1 MSREDLGEN
10 AQKKLED
17 RCSIRLSYRCKLQG
31 EHCPVSFAEHA
42 EKAANASADSRNASA
57 IRRVPE
63 IACSGFC
70 MSFSH
75 FSVSPAPTFS
85 VHRSARRIH
94 TRRPFS
100 MKLLIPALALA
111 MIAPAH
117 SAEEKPAQIPGV
129 PFVRKAGPISE
140 YRLDSNGLQI
150 LLLPEKSAP
159 VVTFMVTYR
168 VGSRNEVTGTTG
180 ATHLLEHLM
189 FKGTEKFDRSKGTG
203 LDQVL
208 ERAGAETNA
217 TTWLD
222 RTNYFATVPAN
233 ALPLLIETEADRMR
247 NLALREEDRR
257 PEMVV
262 VRNEFERGENEP
274 RNALDKELW
283 SAAFQA
289 HPYHHD
295 TIGWRSDI
303 EKVPIAKLRE
313 FYDTFYW
320 PDNATVTV
328 IGDFEP
334 AAALAEIA
342 KQYGAIPKAPHPIP
356 QLYTE
361 EPEQTG
367 PRRVMVR
374 RGGELGVVAIA
385 HKTPAA
391 THADWPAVE
400 ILRTILTTGKTSRC
414 YRALT
419 DKNLTAEVGSQL
431 GFTHDPSLHILTA
444 ELTPGTKHADVEK
457 RLTEE
462 IERMKKDGP
471 TAAEVATAVAK
482 MISERAFARDG
493 SFAQA
498 EQINECIAVGDWTL
512 YVSIEEKFRA
522 VTAADVKRVAN
533 AYLVERHSVTG
544 WFVPSSESGA
554 GAEKKEADEKP
565 PLKAVVAAKA
575 PEHALAPPVAT
586 NYTGMV
592 LREKVAGIDLLI
604 CKTGVK
610 DVMTLRGSIAAGESA
625 AANPALAHLTASM
638 IQRGTKQHDQFVIAD
653 MLEKAGV
660 TIEMKV
666 NADTV
671 EFEVKLLRKDV
682 PLVVSLLAEQLRTPA
697 FAAAE
702 LTKAKKQLAAEAQQ
716 TLEDTNEQAAIAFSQ
731 AVFPAGHPSR
741 HAGIAELLAAIE
753 KTKLTDLRD
762 FHTATYGPEG
772 MHLAATGDL
781 DAAAFRE
788 EVAKAFAGWKGGRAP
803 KPSDAPPSTGG
814 EKNVQLPDKSSVSVI
829 IGQPSGLR
837 VSDPDWLALNIATG
851 ILGRGFTSRLVGNV
865 RDREGLTYGIGA
877 TLAGDAFRGGAW
889 LTKATFAPALLERG
903 LASTRREITGWWEKG
918 ITADELD
925 YRKSAAAGQFTVAL
939 ETTHG
944 LAEQLLRCAERG
956 LEIAWLDEFPSKVR
970 ALDIGQVNAAVRK
983 HLDPAKMVTVKAGTL
998 K

>member
-1 MSREDLGEN
+1 
-10 AQKKLED
+10 
-17 RCSIRLSYRCKLQG
+17 
-31 EHCPVSFAEHA
+31 
-42 EKAANASADSRNASA
+42 
-57 IRRVPE
+57 
-63 IACSGFC
+63 
-70 MSFSH
+70 
-75 FSVSPAPTFS
+75 
-85 VHRSARRIH
+85 
-94 TRRPFS
+94 

-111 MIAPAH
+111 MSAPSF
-117 SAEEKPAQIPGV
+117 SAEEKPAQIPGI
-129 PFVRKAGPISE
+129 PFVRKAGAISE

-208 ERAGAETNA
+208 ERVGAETNA

-233 ALPLLIETEADRMR
+233 ALPLLVETEADRMR

-303 EKVPIAKLRE
+303 EKVPIGKLRE

-334 AAALAEIA
+334 AAALAVIQ
-342 KQYGAIPKAPHPIP
+342 KNYGAIPKAPHVIP

-367 PRRVMVR
+367 PRRVMVK

-391 THADWPAVE
+391 THADWPAVQV
-400 ILRTILTTGKTSRC
+400 LSAILTHGKTSRC

-419 DKNLTAEVGSQL
+419 DKNIAAEVSGQL
-431 GFTHDPSLHILTA
+431 GFTHDPSLHITTADLTPATKHDDAERRLTA
-444 ELTPGTKHADVEK
+444 E
-457 RLTEE
+457 
-462 IERMKKDGP
+462 IERIKKDGV
-471 TAAEVATAVAK
+471 TAAEVQTAVAK
-482 MISERAFARDG
+482 MLAERAYARDG

-498 EQINECIAVGDWTL
+498 EQINEAIAVGDWTL
-512 YVSIEEKFRA
+512 YVSLEEKFKA
-522 VTAADVKRVAN
+522 VTADDVKRVAK
-533 AYLVERHSVTG
+533 AYFIERHSVTG
-544 WFVPSSESGA
+544 WFVPSNEGGA
-554 GAEKKEADEKP
+554 APAKKDADEKP
-565 PLKAVVAAKA
+565 PLKAVVPAKA

-586 NYTGMV
+586 NYAGSV
-592 LREKVAGIDLLI
+592 VREKVAGMDLLL
-604 CKTGVK
+604 CRTGVK
-610 DVMTLRGSIAAGESA
+610 DVVTLRGSIAAGENS
-625 AANPALAHLTASM
+625 AANPALAHLAASM
-638 IQRGTKQHDQFVIAD
+638 IQRGTKKHDQFAIAD

-660 TIEMKV
+660 TMEVKV

-682 PLVVSLLAEQLRTPA
+682 PLVVSLLAEQLRMPA
-697 FAAAE
+697 FAATE
-702 LTKAKKQLAAEAQQ
+702 LAKAKKQLVAEARQ
-716 TLEDTNEQAAIAFSQ
+716 TLEDTDEQAAIAFSQ
-731 AVFPAGHPSR
+731 AAFPAGHPSR
-741 HAGIAELLAAIE
+741 RAGIAELIVAIE
-753 KTKLTDLRD
+753 KAKLAELRN
-762 FHTATYGPEG
+762 FHTAAFGPEG
-772 MHLAATGDL
+772 MRLAATGDL
-781 DAAAFRE
+781 DPAAFKE
-788 EVAKAFAGWKGGRAP
+788 EVTKAFAGWKGGHAP
-803 KPSDAPPSTGG
+803 KSGDAPTSGGG
-814 EKNVQLPDKSSVSVI
+814 ETTVELPDKSSVSVI

-837 VSDPDWLALNIATG
+837 AGDPDWLALNIATG

-877 TLAGDAFRGGAW
+877 KLADDAFRSGAW

-903 LASTRREITGWWEKG
+903 LASTRREITGWWHDG
-918 ITADELD
+918 ITADELE
-925 YRKSAAAGQFTVAL
+925 YRKSAAAGQFSVAL

-956 LEIAWLDEFPSKVR
+956 LEISWLDEFPSKVR
-970 ALDIGQVNAAVRK
+970 ALDIGQVNAAVKK

-998 K
+998 R

>member
-1 MSREDLGEN
+1 
-10 AQKKLED
+10 
-17 RCSIRLSYRCKLQG
+17 
-31 EHCPVSFAEHA
+31 
-42 EKAANASADSRNASA
+42 
-57 IRRVPE
+57 
-63 IACSGFC
+63 
-70 MSFSH
+70 
-75 FSVSPAPTFS
+75 
-85 VHRSARRIH
+85 
-94 TRRPFS
+94 

-111 MIAPAH
+111 MVVPAH
-117 SAEEKPAQIPGV
+117 STEEKPAQVPGV
-129 PFVRKAGPISE
+129 PFVRKVGPISE
-140 YRLDSNGLQI
+140 YRLDSNGLRI

-159 VVTFMVTYR
+159 VVTFMVTYH

-208 ERAGAETNA
+208 ECAGAETNA

-222 RTNYFATVPAN
+222 RTNYFATVPVN
-233 ALPLLIETEADRMR
+233 ALPLLVETEADRMR

-262 VRNEFERGENEP
+262 VRNEFERGENDP

-283 SAAFQA
+283 AAAFQA

-334 AAALAEIA
+334 AAALAEIQ
-342 KQYGAIPKAPHPIP
+342 KHYGAIPKSPHPIP
-356 QLYTE
+356 QIYTE

-367 PRRVMVR
+367 PRRVMVK

-385 HKTPAA
+385 HKIPAA
-391 THADWPAVE
+391 THADWPAVQ
-400 ILRTILTTGKTSRC
+400 IFSAILTAGKTSRC

-419 DKNLTAEVGSQL
+419 DKNIAAEVSGQL
-431 GFTHDPSLHILTA
+431 SFNHDPSLHITTA
-444 ELTPGTKHADVEK
+444 ELTPGTRHESAEQKLAA
-457 RLTEE
+457 E
-462 IERMKKDGP
+462 IERIKKDGV
-471 TAAEVATAVAK
+471 TAAEVQTAVAK
-482 MISERAFARDG
+482 LLAERAYARDG

-512 YVSIEEKFRA
+512 YISLEEKFKA
-522 VTAADVKRVAN
+522 VTADDVKRVAN
-533 AYLVERHSVTG
+533 AYFTERHSVTG
-544 WFVPSSESGA
+544 WFVPSTEGA
-554 GAEKKEADEKP
+554 SAPEKKEADEKP
-565 PLKAVVAAKA
+565 PLKAVVPAKA
-575 PEHALAPPVAT
+575 PEHPLAPPSAT
-586 NYTGMV
+586 NYAGTV
-592 LREKVAGIDLLI
+592 VREKVAGIDLLL
-604 CKTGVK
+604 CRTGVK
-610 DVMTLRGSIAAGESA
+610 DVITLRGSIAAGENA
-625 AANPALAHLTASM
+625 AANPALAHLAASM
-638 IQRGTKQHDQFVIAD
+638 IQRGTKQRDQFAIAGL
-653 MLEKAGV
+653 LEKAGV
-660 TIEMKV
+660 TLDFKV

-671 EFEVKLLRKDV
+671 EFEAKLLRGDL

-702 LTKAKKQLAAEAQQ
+702 LAKAKKQLAAEAQQ

-731 AVFPAGHPSR
+731 AVFPPGHPAR
-741 HAGIAELLAAIE
+741 HAGIAELIAAIE
-753 KTKLTDLRD
+753 KAKLAEVRD
-762 FHTATYGPEG
+762 FHAANYGPEG

-781 DAAAFRE
+781 DPAAFRD
-788 EVAKAFAGWKGGRAP
+788 EVAKAFAGWKGGRTP
-803 KPSDAPPSTGG
+803 KPGDVTAAAGG
-814 EKNVQLPDKSSVSVI
+814 EKTVQLPDKSSVSVI

-837 VSDPDWLALNIATG
+837 ASDPDWHALNIATG

-877 TLAGDAFRGGAW
+877 SLAGDSFRAGTW
-889 LTKATFAPALLERG
+889 FTRATFAPVLLERG
-903 LASTRREITGWWEKG
+903 LASTRREITGWWRDG

-956 LEIAWLDEFPSKVR
+956 LEISWLDEFPAKVR
-970 ALDIGQVNAAVRK
+970 ALTLAEVNAAVRK
-983 HLDPAKMVTVKAGTL
+983 HLDPEKMVTVKAGTL
-998 K
+998 R

>member
-1 MSREDLGEN
+1 MN
-10 AQKKLED
+10 
-17 RCSIRLSYRCKLQG
+17 
-31 EHCPVSFAEHA
+31 
-42 EKAANASADSRNASA
+42 
-57 IRRVPE
+57 
-63 IACSGFC
+63 
-70 MSFSH
+70 
-75 FSVSPAPTFS
+75 
-85 VHRSARRIH
+85 
-94 TRRPFS
+94 
-100 MKLLIPALALA
+100 LLIPALAFA
-111 MIAPAH
+111 MVVTTR
-117 SAEEKPAQIPGV
+117 SAEEKSPLVPGV
-129 PFVRKAGPISE
+129 PFVRKVGPISE
-140 YRLDSNGLQI
+140 YRLDANGLQI

-189 FKGTEKFDRSKGTG
+189 FKGTEKFDRSQG
-203 LDQVL
+203 LGFDQVL

-222 RTNYFATVPAN
+222 RTNYFATVPTN
-233 ALPLLIETEADRMR
+233 ALPLLVEVEADRMR
-247 NLALREEDRR
+247 NLALREDDRR

-283 SAAFQA
+283 SAAFFA

-328 IGDFEP
+328 IGDFDP
-334 AAALAEIA
+334 AVALAEIQ
-342 KQYGAIPKAPHPIP
+342 KHYGAIPRAPHVIP

-367 PRRVMVR
+367 PRREMVR

-385 HKTPAA
+385 HKTPQA

-400 ILRTILTTGKTSRC
+400 ILGTILTTGKTSRC

-419 DKNLTAEVGSQL
+419 DKNLTTDVGGHL
-431 GFTHDPSLHILTA
+431 GFTHDPSLHITTA
-444 ELTPGTKHADVEK
+444 ELTPGTKHEEAER
-457 RLTEE
+457 RLIAE
-462 IERMKKDGP
+462 IERIKKDGV
-471 TAAEVATAVAK
+471 TAGEVQTAVAK
-482 MISERAFARDG
+482 MIAERAYARDG

-512 YVSIEEKFRA
+512 YVSLEEKFKA
-522 VTAADVKRVAN
+522 VTAADIKRVAN
-533 AYLVERHSVTG
+533 AYFIEKHSVTG
-544 WFVPSSESGA
+544 WFVPSSGEGA
-554 GAEKKEADEKP
+554 APVKKDADEKP
-565 PLKAVVAAKA
+565 PLKAVVPAKA
-575 PEHALAPPVAT
+575 PEHALAPPGTTDYAHSVI
-586 NYTGMV
+586 
-592 LREKVAGIDLLI
+592 REKVAGIALLL
-604 CKTGVK
+604 CRTGVK
-610 DVMTLRGSIAAGESA
+610 DVVSLHGSIAAGENA
-625 AANPALAHLTASM
+625 ATNPALAHLAASM
-638 IQRGTKQHDQFVIAD
+638 IQRGTQKHDQFAIAE

-660 TIEMKV
+660 TLELKV

-671 EFEVKLLRKDV
+671 EFEAKLLRKDV

-697 FAAAE
+697 FAATE
-702 LTKAKKQLAAEAQQ
+702 LAKAKKQLVAEARQ
-716 TLEDTNEQAAIAFSQ
+716 TLEDTDAQAAIAFSQ
-731 AVFPAGHPSR
+731 AIFPPGHPSR
-741 HAGIAELLAAIE
+741 RAGIAELIAAVE
-753 KTKLTDLRD
+753 KTKLTELRD
-762 FHTATYGPEG
+762 FHTAVFGPEG
-772 MHLAATGDL
+772 MRLAATGDL
-781 DAAAFRE
+781 DPAAFKD

-803 KPSDAPPSTGG
+803 NPGEASAAASD
-814 EKNVQLPDKSSVSVI
+814 EKTVQLPDKSSVSVI

-837 VSDPDWLALNIATG
+837 ADDADWIAMNIATG

-877 TLAGDAFRGGAW
+877 TLAGDAFRSGAW
-889 LTKATFAPALLERG
+889 FTKATFSPALLERG
-903 LASTRREITGWWEKG
+903 LTSTRREITGWWRDG
-918 ITADELD
+918 ITADELE
-925 YRKSAAAGQFTVAL
+925 YRKSAAAGQFTVTL

-956 LEIAWLDEFPSKVR
+956 LDVSWLDEFPAKVR
-970 ALDIGQVNAAVRK
+970 ALTIGQVNAAVRK

-998 K
+998 R

>member
-1 MSREDLGEN
+1 
-10 AQKKLED
+10 
-17 RCSIRLSYRCKLQG
+17 
-31 EHCPVSFAEHA
+31 
-42 EKAANASADSRNASA
+42 
-57 IRRVPE
+57 
-63 IACSGFC
+63 
-70 MSFSH
+70 
-75 FSVSPAPTFS
+75 
-85 VHRSARRIH
+85 
-94 TRRPFS
+94 

-111 MIAPAH
+111 MVVPAH

-208 ERAGAETNA
+208 ERVGAETNA

-233 ALPLLIETEADRMR
+233 ALPLLVETEADRMR

-328 IGDFEP
+328 IGDFDP
-334 AAALAEIA
+334 AVALAEIQ
-342 KQYGAIPKAPHPIP
+342 KNYGAIPKAPHVIP
-356 QLYTE
+356 QIYTE

-391 THADWPAVE
+391 THADWPAVQV
-400 ILRTILTTGKTSRC
+400 LSAILTQGKTSRG

-419 DKNLTAEVGSQL
+419 DKNIASEVTGQL
-431 GFTHDPSLHILTA
+431 GFTHDPSLHITIA
-444 ELTPGTKHADVEK
+444 ELTPGTKHEDAESKLVA
-457 RLTEE
+457 E
-462 IERMKKDGP
+462 IEKIKTGSV
-471 TAAEVATAVAK
+471 TASEVETAVAK
-482 MISERAFARDG
+482 MLAERAYVRDG

-498 EQINECIAVGDWTL
+498 EQINETIAVGDWTL
-512 YVSIEEKFRA
+512 YISMEEKFKV
-522 VTAADVKRVAN
+522 VTAADIQRVAN
-533 AYLVERHSVTG
+533 AYFIEKHSVTG
-544 WFVPSSESGA
+544 WFVPSSEDGA
-554 GAEKKEADEKP
+554 TPAKKEADEKP
-565 PLKAVVAAKA
+565 TLKAVVPAKA
-575 PEHALAPPVAT
+575 PEHALAPPIAT
-586 NYTGMV
+586 NYAGAV
-592 LREKVAGIDLLI
+592 IREKVAGIDLLL
-604 CKTGVK
+604 CRTGVK
-610 DVMTLRGSIAAGESA
+610 EVVTLHGSIAAGENS
-625 AANPALAHLTASM
+625 AANPALAHLAASM
-638 IQRGTKQHDQFVIAD
+638 IQRGTKQHDQFAIAD

-660 TIEMKV
+660 TMELKV

-697 FAAAE
+697 FAATE
-702 LTKAKKQLAAEAQQ
+702 LAKAKKQLVAEARQ
-716 TLEDTNEQAAIAFSQ
+716 TLEDTDAQAAIAFSQ
-731 AVFPAGHPSR
+731 AAFPAGHPSR
-741 HAGIAELLAAIE
+741 RAGIPELIAAIE
-753 KTKLTDLRD
+753 TAKLAELRD
-762 FHTATYGPEG
+762 FHTAAYGPES
-772 MHLAATGDL
+772 MRLAATGDL
-781 DAAAFRE
+781 DPAAFKE
-788 EVAKAFAGWKGGRAP
+788 EVTKAFAGWKGGHAP
-803 KPSDAPPSTGG
+803 KSGDATTSVGG
-814 EKNVQLPDKSSVSVI
+814 ETTVELPDKSSVSVI

-837 VSDPDWLALNIATG
+837 ASDPDWLALNIATG
-851 ILGRGFTSRLVGNV
+851 ILGRGFTSRLIGNV

-877 TLAGDAFRGGAW
+877 KLADDAFRSGAW
-889 LTKATFAPALLERG
+889 FTKATFAPALLERG
-903 LASTRREITGWWEKG
+903 LASTRREIVSWWEKG
-918 ITADELD
+918 ITADELE
-925 YRKSAAAGQFTVAL
+925 YRKSAAAGQLTIAL

-956 LEIAWLDEFPSKVR
+956 LEISWLDEFSSKVR
-970 ALDIGQVNAAVRK
+970 ALDIAQVNAAVKK

-998 K
+998 R